1 MIILDNIEKIAIST
15 EYIKLQQ
22 LLKLAGMVDQ
32 GSDAKIYILEGKV
45 KVNDV
50 IATERGKKIR
60 PGDIVQV
67 QDMGKLEVIIEE

>member
-1 MIILDNIEKIAIST
+1 MIILDNVEQITIST

-22 LLKLAGMVDQ
+22 LLKLAGVVDQ
-32 GSDAKIYILEGKV
+32 GSDAKIFILQGKV

-60 PGDIVQV
+60 PGDLVQV
-67 QDMGKLEVIIEE
+67 EGMAKLEVIIEE

>member
-1 MIILDNIEKIAIST
+1 MIILDKVEQITIST

-32 GSDAKIYILEGKV
+32 GSDAKIFILEGKI

-67 QDMGKLEVIIEE
+67 EGMGKLEVIIEE

>member
-1 MIILDNIEKIAIST
+1 MDKVEQITIST

-32 GSDAKIYILEGKV
+32 GSDAKIFILEGKI

-67 QDMGKLEVIIEE
+67 EGMGKLEVIIEE